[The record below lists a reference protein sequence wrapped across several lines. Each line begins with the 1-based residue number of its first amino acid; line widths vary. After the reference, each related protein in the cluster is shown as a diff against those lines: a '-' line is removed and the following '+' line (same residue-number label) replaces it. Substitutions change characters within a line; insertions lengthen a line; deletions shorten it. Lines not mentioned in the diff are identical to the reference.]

1 MPERPFYFSGGH
13 TWKITESPNIP
24 AARFLRLEGGE
35 AMQKE
40 RKEWMC
46 LKGWLLSPWLAIW
59 GEGVVEGL
67 VFSLIALG
75 MWRVA
80 WE

>member
-1 MPERPFYFSGGH
+1 MENYG
-13 TWKITESPNIP
+13 IP
-24 AARFLRLEGGE
+24 KYSCSEVFLRLEGGE

-46 LKGWLLSPWLAIW
+46 LKGWLLSPRLAIW

-67 VFSLIALG
+67 VFSLIAFG
-75 MWRVA
+75 MWRMA